1 MEPNVISFDKAN
13 DEHLQYIKN
22 NINEEELQNIF
33 PYECDVYQKYACS
46 CVINN
51 ENVLVTAHTGTGKTT
66 VAIFAMFFS
75 LFKKNGRCVY
85 ITPIKALSNDK
96 YKELK
101 KTLDILNEKFETNY
115 TIGIS
120 TGDITINPMADVVIM
135 TAEILQNALYKLD
148 TKTSEQDDNPIK
160 SKIPSFDFTESI
172 TNIVIDEVHYIN
184 DDSRGTVW
192 EEIMVVVDPKI
203 QLTLLSATIKNQHE
217 FAHWITTAKNKNT
230 HLISTTFRVVPLV
243 HYIYADDKMVP
254 IMQNGENNFS
264 VDDFRSAKEIYDKA
278 NELREKNKKQP
289 KTNYSIMSDFITH
302 IKNGD
307 YLQSI
312 IFVFS
317 RKGCQNYATSLNLP
331 EQLVT
336 REEVQQIK
344 KIFDKNMYKYKNNY
358 ENKEQYIE
366 IYNLVQ
372 TGICYHHSGLLPI
385 LKEII
390 EILFNAGLVKVLF
403 ATETFAV
410 GVNMPTRLV
419 AYTSLEKNVGG
430 KMRDLTPTEYKQMSG
445 RAGRRGKDTIGHVV
459 ILPLF
464 RFPDLP
470 TVKDILTGS
479 TEPIKSKFNQ
489 NYSFHLKIALSCS
502 SDISDFFDRSLF
514 NLNNAYRIK
523 NTTDEITKLTKQCD
537 DLNVQIKKDIDSE
550 TLKLIQKYDDVF
562 ANQNNMAQDL
572 GITVTLSKK
581 QQKEQKQIKNKLN
594 KIPDF
599 EQKYS
604 SYKKISHMKNHIDKL
619 SKKSE
624 NDKNILSI
632 HSEKIIKLL
641 MHFDYVVKSSKTVNE
656 IGKEDITV
664 KGTMAA
670 QINDCN
676 CLLLTELIVNRLLDG
691 LSPVEIVQVLS
702 IFTIDSQASVSS
714 DEFESIKSC
723 KTNSNKIENIIDQ
736 IKKIGNMYLQKE
748 NELRVYYEGADTFW
762 DIKCN
767 NVDMSY
773 MWANGSSLKEVLQI
787 TEMYEGNFVKSMLK
801 LNKIVSDVANLCV
814 INNDISLLPTLEKI
828 ESLIMRDVVNVD
840 SLYL

>member
-1 MEPNVISFDKAN
+1 MDPSVIVFNKDDST
-13 DEHLQYIKN
+13 HLQYITD
-22 NINEEELQNIF
+22 NINENDLHAVF

-46 CVINN
+46 CVMNN
-51 ENVLVTAHTGTGKTT
+51 ENVLVTAHTGTGKTS

-75 LFKKNGRCVY
+75 LFKKNGKCVY

-101 KTLDILNEKFETNY
+101 KTLDTLNEKFNTNF

-120 TGDITINPMADVVIM
+120 TGDITINPMGDIVIM

-148 TKTSEQDDNPIK
+148 TKTENIDPTDKPT
-160 SKIPSFDFTESI
+160 FDFTDSV

-192 EEIMVVVDPKI
+192 EEIIVIVDPKI
-203 QLTLLSATIKNQHE
+203 QLTLLSATIANQSE
-217 FAHWITTAKNKNT
+217 FAHWIMTAKQKNV
-230 HLISTTFRVVPLV
+230 HLISTTFRVVPLI

-254 IMQNGENNFS
+254 IMQNGENNFC
-264 VDDFRSAKEIYDKA
+264 VDDFRSAKNIYDKA
-278 NELREKNKKQP
+278 NELRAKNNKQP
-289 KTNYSIMSDFITH
+289 KTNYGIMTDFITH
-302 IKNGD
+302 IKNND
-307 YLQSI
+307 YFQSI

-344 KIFDKNMYKYKNNY
+344 KIFDKNMYKYKSNY

-390 EILFNAGLVKVLF
+390 EILFNEGLIKVLF

-419 AYTSLEKNVGG
+419 AYTSLEKNVNG
-430 KMRDLTPTEYKQMSG
+430 KIRDLTPTEYKQMSG

-464 RFPDLP
+464 RFPNLT

-479 TEPIKSKFNQ
+479 TQPVKSKFNQ

-502 SDISDFFDRSLF
+502 TDVTDFFNKSLF
-514 NLNNAYRIK
+514 NLNN
-523 NTTDEITKLTKQCD
+523 LTKINNISND
-537 DLNVQIKKDIDSE
+537 VIVAENDYENLNVKIKKDINHNE
-550 TLKLIQKYDDVF
+550 YELIKQYEDAYVK
-562 ANQNNMAQDL
+562 QNSMTQNL
-572 GITVTLSKK
+572 GVTVTLSKK
-581 QQKEQKQIKNKLN
+581 QQKEQKQLKNKLN

-599 EQKYS
+599 EKKYE
-604 SYKKISHMKNHIDKL
+604 SYKKLAQIEDHIRYLKQKL
-619 SKKSE
+619 KIE
-624 NDKNILSI
+624 HNILLS
-632 HSEKIIKLL
+632 HSEKITNLL
-641 MHFDYVVKSSKTVNE
+641 MQFGYINKSNKPVNE
-656 IGKEDITV
+656 LNKDDITV
-664 KGTMAA
+664 KGIMAA

-676 CLLLTELIVNRLLDG
+676 CLLLTEIVLNKLLND
-691 LSPVEIVQVLS
+691 LSPYEIIQVLS
-702 IFTIDSQASVSS
+702 IFTVEATSNDDILLNVT
-714 DEFESIKSC
+714 SC
-723 KTNSNKIENIIDQ
+723 VNKTEKLINVINRIEE
-736 IKKIGNMYLQKE
+736 IGKMYLQKE
-748 NELRVYYEGADTFW
+748 NELNVYYEGIDTFW

-767 NVDMSY
+767 NMDIAY
-773 MWANGSSLKEVLQI
+773 MWANGSSLQNILQMTNI
-787 TEMYEGNFVKSMLK
+787 YEGNFVKSMIK
-801 LNKIVSDVANLCV
+801 LNKIVADVANLYV
-814 INNDISLLPTLEKI
+814 INNDISILPTLEKI
-828 ESLIMRDVVNVD
+828 EELIIRDVVNVD